1 MRENF
6 ARNRRK
12 CLQNVD
18 KSIKSQVS
26 INESDHS
33 CHKLHKHRK
42 NIEQKSEY
50 LNQSKREGLDSGV
63 DELCQCLSTGSE
75 GENAWRDAGQVD
87 QEVPAS
93 AV

>member
-1 MRENF
+1 MRVITV
-6 ARNRRK
+6 A
-12 CLQNVD
+12 
-18 KSIKSQVS
+18 
-26 INESDHS
+26 INYINIG
-33 CHKLHKHRK
+33 K

-50 LNQSKREGLDSGV
+50 LNQSRREGLDSGV